1 MNIIA
6 LAFDMAAAV
15 KEFVSKAKRFYYHV
29 MLFSCRCTKCDG
41 SLTMIDDGRCKC
53 DVCGEQFDPT
63 VAFQR
68 CSHCGGTPVL
78 RVRRYQCGSC
88 GQPINSVFL
97 FDGIVFDARYFKQKM
112 AESRQR
118 KKELRQRVQDML
130 ADCRSEP
137 LSLEA
142 PDLNSIPGL
151 VDALNS
157 LGSGIVVP
165 ALMELRSRF
174 DLNRYQAHIRA
185 CLEAGPVTLHQMPA
199 LGKDSRLD
207 LIWRFVAIIFLE
219 HAGLVNVRQQDQ
231 TIWVMKCDDRK
242 GQDFP
247 GGTQEA
253 DGFKR
258 PVGGAQAW

>member
-15 KEFVSKAKRFYYHV
+15 KDFVARAKRFYYDV
-29 MLFSCRCTKCDG
+29 MLFDCRCGKCDG
-41 SLTMIDDGRCKC
+41 SLTMLGDGRCRC

-63 VAFQR
+63 AAFQR

-78 RVRRYQCGSC
+78 RVRRYRCTSC
-88 GQPINSVFL
+88 GQPVNSVFL
-97 FDGIVFDARYFKQKM
+97 FDGIVFDAGYFKQKM
-112 AESRQR
+112 VESRQR
-118 KKELRQRVQDML
+118 KKELRQRVQEML
-130 ADCRSEP
+130 ADCRSAP

-142 PDLNSIPGL
+142 PDLDSIPGL
-151 VDALNS
+151 IDALNS
-157 LGSGIVVP
+157 LGSGIAVP
-165 ALMELRSRF
+165 ALAELKGRF
-174 DLNRYQAHIRA
+174 DLDRYQTHIQA
-185 CLEAGPVTLHQMPA
+185 CLEAGPDTLRQIPA
-199 LGKDSRLD
+199 LIEDPRLD
-207 LIWRFVAIIFLE
+207 LIWRFVGIIFLE
-219 HAGLVNVRQQDQ
+219 HAGLVNIRQQGQ

-242 GQDFP
+242 GQDLP

>member
-15 KEFVSKAKRFYYHV
+15 KEFVARAKRFYYNV
-29 MLFSCRCTKCDG
+29 MLLGCRCPKCNG
-41 SLTMIDDGRCKC
+41 SLTMLGDGACRC
-53 DVCGEQFDPT
+53 DACGNQFDPT

-68 CSHCGGTPVL
+68 CSHCGGKPVL
-78 RVRRYQCGSC
+78 RVRRYECRSC
-88 GQPINSVFL
+88 GRQINSVFL
-97 FDGIVFDARYFKQKM
+97 FDGIVFDAGYFKQKM

-118 KKELRQRVQDML
+118 KKELRQRVQEML
-130 ADCRSEP
+130 ADCRSGP
-137 LSLEA
+137 LSPEA

-151 VDALNS
+151 IDALNN

-165 ALMELRSRF
+165 ALLELKGRF

-185 CLEAGPVTLHQMPA
+185 CLEAGPVTLQQMPA
-199 LGKDSRLD
+199 LGEDPRRD
-207 LIWRFVAIIFLE
+207 LIWRFIATIFLE
-219 HAGLVNVRQQDQ
+219 HAGLVTVRQQGQ

-242 GQDFP
+242 GQDLF

-258 PVGGAQAW
+258 PMGGTQAW

>member
-15 KEFVSKAKRFYYHV
+15 KEFVERAKRFYYHV
-29 MLFSCRCTKCDG
+29 MLFGCRCGKCNG
-41 SLTMIDDGRCKC
+41 SLTMISDGRCRC
-53 DVCGEQFDPT
+53 DACGDQFDPT
-63 VAFQR
+63 AAFQR

-78 RVRRYQCGSC
+78 KVRRYACRSC

-112 AESRQR
+112 AESRRR
-118 KKELRQRVQDML
+118 KKDLRQRVREML
-130 ADCRSEP
+130 ADCRSVP

-151 VDALNS
+151 IDALNS
-157 LGSGIVVP
+157 LGSGIAVP
-165 ALMELRSRF
+165 ALMELKGRF
-174 DLNRYQAHIRA
+174 DLNRYQNHIRA
-185 CLEAGPVTLHQMPA
+185 CLETGPATLRRIPA
-199 LGKDSRLD
+199 LIEDPRLD
-207 LIWRFVAIIFLE
+207 LIWRFIGVIFLE
-219 HAGLVNVRQQDQ
+219 HAGLVTIRQQGQ
-231 TIWVMKCDDRK
+231 TIWVMKCDDGK
-242 GQDFP
+242 GQDLP

-258 PVGGAQAW
+258 PERDR